1 MVAGNRGRDAEDR
14 ACDYLLGKGLTL
26 LRRNYRS
33 RRGEIDLVL
42 RDTGSLVFVEVRY
55 RRQAGFGS
63 AAESVDRH
71 KRTRL
76 SACAKQYLQDF
87 PNVAGLSCRFD
98 VVAIDGPDYS
108 IEWIRDAFG
117 VDE

>member
-1 MVAGNRGRDAEDR
+1 MDAGNRGRDAENR

-42 RDTGSLVFVEVRY
+42 RDTDSLVFVEVRY

-63 AAESVDRH
+63 AAESIDRQ
-71 KRTRL
+71 KQTRL
-76 SACAKQYLQDF
+76 TACAKQYLHDF
-87 PNVAGLSCRFD
+87 PQVASLSCRFD

-108 IEWIRDAFG
+108 IEWIKDAFG
-117 VDE
+117 VVE